1 MTELLYGAML
11 PAPGFHHL
19 HLNSVDPDRAIDF
32 YVQQF
37 PRSTRTRWGGLPA
50 LAAPNDVLVLFTKV
64 ATPPATSPQTAIWHF
79 GWHVTDTRAS
89 LRTYQGRPDLEL
101 LPLYTTDEG
110 GSVFVSSDTWPSMG
124 RTPGLTKA
132 QIAAAKAQGVQPTRN
147 GGFGYM
153 RGPDDALVEYA
164 GNHPAERFNHVHM
177 FQDDPFCA
185 QLWYQTHLNA
195 PVFAGRTA
203 PAQMTEATCTV
214 PRGPDRSW
222 PALKREGMF
231 RSPSA
236 AVVFGDV
243 ALPWYVRQGEP
254 PLVSTRGHLYDHI
267 ALSVTDLDAWV
278 VKLRGE
284 GVRFLEEPYRLGA
297 TRAVLIEGP
306 SREALELVEVA

>member
-1 MTELLYGAML
+1 ML

-19 HLNSVDPDRAIDF
+19 HLNSVEPDRAIDF
-32 YVQQF
+32 YVRQF
-37 PRSTRTRWGGLPA
+37 PRSTRTSWGGLPA

-132 QIAAAKAQGVQPTRN
+132 QITEARAKGVQPTRT

-185 QLWYQTHLNA
+185 QLWYQAHLNA
-195 PVFAGRTA
+195 PVYAGRTSDT
-203 PAQMTEATCTV
+203 PLTQATCTV

-222 PALKREGMF
+222 PALEREGMY
-231 RSPSA
+231 RAPSA

-243 ALPWYVRQGEP
+243 ALPWYMRQGEQ
-254 PLVSTRGHLYDHI
+254 PLVSTRRHLYDHI

-278 VKLRGE
+278 ARLRGE
-284 GVRFLEEPYRLGA
+284 GVTVLEDPYRLGD
-297 TRAVLIEGP
+297 TRAAMIEGP